1 MIEYRVRYYHNQ
13 GSLYTS
19 IDATDLIHGDIA
31 IEKTRFDLPQI
42 GNEIKISGEFVLS
55 GRAYDVLIQNNYDDE
70 TQNNGR
76 DLIIQIRDGD
86 EQIDFYVDT
95 QKIKWDKERCLCF
108 IGDGN
113 LGGLQ
118 KMNDDLKKAWNEEVI
133 LDGLGTDIDIS
144 RRQYRV
150 VRRLDGNIEEWN
162 VFNISYIE
170 NYWNKVRVFTEGT
183 LVTGTERQ
191 NVLNALENQD
201 PDYLNWVGYDEE
213 SVLPTPTQPFIHK
226 SYTIWIIDKDTLE
239 VVEPSF
245 TIHENF
251 YNQSGYSIVK
261 VYKNFMSSNDGDAT
275 LIDAIKLEDAI
286 NHILLHYFP
295 DGRIKYDTDSFNGL
309 LTFLAYNFF
318 GGVTNRFHLVQ
329 KSNAKRPWAVEK
341 AKNYGLSLQDI
352 IDNLCSFLRCQWFI
366 SKDEDGGY
374 LLSIFNPRW
383 QFNQFH
389 SLYKYKKVPGLY
401 SPYVFNAY
409 KVDESK
415 VEVLNIY
422 KYLDSQPEYVEIEMK
437 ENARIET
444 LRNITKEHLAT
455 GGRVKK
461 SISLFSTDWRGVIF
475 QDFGKDSPYNAN
487 GIYDTFRDVSPADLP
502 VRTNVIRKAME
513 EIGNEVFSDEGFLLY
528 NEKYANPN
536 QTVINHNAPRN
547 YLSRNGVS
555 WWLSGDYANKEF
567 SAWGQL
573 EALSRRDLEEV
584 QIVNCSLVPEEM
596 EVMEKDGKWYFAV
609 QSSYNLNSRILS
621 IKFETR

>member
-1 MIEYRVRYYHNQ
+1 MIEYRVRYYHNL

-76 DLIIQIRDGD
+76 DLIIQIRDGS

-108 IGDGN
+108 IGDGS

-150 VRRLDGNIEEWN
+150 VRRLDENIEEWN

-213 SVLPTPTQPFIHK
+213 SILPTPTQPFIHK

-245 TIHENF
+245 TIHENS

-318 GGVTNRFHLVQ
+318 GDVTNRFHLVQ

-383 QFNQFH
+383 QFNQYH

-409 KVDESK
+409 KIDESK

-547 YLSRNGVS
+547 YLSRNNVS

-573 EALSRRDLEEV
+573 EALARRDLEEV

>member
-1 MIEYRVRYYHNQ
+1 MISN
-13 GSLYTS
+13 
-19 IDATDLIHGDIA
+19 D
-31 IEKTRFDLPQI
+31 KTRRSSDLI

-76 DLIIQIRDGD
+76 DLIIQIRDGS

-108 IGDGN
+108 IGDGS

-118 KMNDDLKKAWNEEVI
+118 KMNADFKKAWNEEVI

-144 RRQYRV
+144 RRQYRG

-213 SVLPTPTQPFIHK
+213 SVLPTPTQPFIHT

-295 DGRIKYDTDSFNGL
+295 DGRIKYDTGTFNGRL
-309 LTFLAYNFF
+309 QFLAYDFLS
-318 GGVTNRFHLVQ
+318 GVANRFHLVQ
-329 KSNAKRPWAVEK
+329 TSNAKRPWAIEK

-352 IDNLCSFLRCQWFI
+352 IDNLCSFLRCQWFKI
-366 SKDEDGGY
+366 
-374 LLSIFNPRW
+374 
-383 QFNQFH
+383 
-389 SLYKYKKVPGLY
+389 
-401 SPYVFNAY
+401 
-409 KVDESK
+409 
-415 VEVLNIY
+415 
-422 KYLDSQPEYVEIEMK
+422 
-437 ENARIET
+437 
-444 LRNITKEHLAT
+444 
-455 GGRVKK
+455 GRAHV
-461 SISLFSTDWRGVIF
+461 
-475 QDFGKDSPYNAN
+475 
-487 GIYDTFRDVSPADLP
+487 
-502 VRTNVIRKAME
+502 
-513 EIGNEVFSDEGFLLY
+513 
-528 NEKYANPN
+528 
-536 QTVINHNAPRN
+536 
-547 YLSRNGVS
+547 
-555 WWLSGDYANKEF
+555 
-567 SAWGQL
+567 
-573 EALSRRDLEEV
+573 
-584 QIVNCSLVPEEM
+584 
-596 EVMEKDGKWYFAV
+596 
-609 QSSYNLNSRILS
+609 
-621 IKFETR
+621 

>member
-1 MIEYRVRYYHNQ
+1 MIEYRLIYHYL

-19 IDATDLIHGDIA
+19 IDATDFIYGDIS
-31 IEKTRFDLPQI
+31 IEKNRFDLPQI

-55 GRAYDVLIQNNYDDE
+55 GKAYEVLVQNNYDDE

-76 DLIIQIRDGD
+76 DLIIQIRDGS

-108 IGDGN
+108 IGDGS

-144 RRQYRV
+144 KRQYRV
-150 VRRLDGNIEEWN
+150 VRRLDGPIEAWS
-162 VFNISYIE
+162 VFDISYIE
-170 NYWNKVRVFTEGT
+170 NYWNKVREFTEGT

-213 SVLPTPTQPFIHK
+213 SVLSTPTQPYIHK

-239 VVEPSF
+239 VVKPSF

-295 DGRIKYDTDSFNGL
+295 DGRIKYDTSTFNGIL
-309 LTFLAYNFF
+309 QFLGYDFF
-318 GGVTNRFHLVQ
+318 SGVANRFHLVQ
-329 KSNAKRPWAVEK
+329 KSNAKRPWAIEK

-352 IDNLCSFLRCQWFI
+352 LDNLCSFLRCQWFI
-366 SKDEDGGY
+366 SKDENGGY
-374 LLSIFNPRW
+374 LLSIFNPRL
-383 QFNQFH
+383 QFNQYH
-389 SLYKYKKVPGLY
+389 SSYKYKKVPGLY

-444 LRNITKEHLAT
+444 LRNTTKENLAT

-536 QTVINHNAPRN
+536 QTVINHDAPRN

>member
-1 MIEYRVRYYHNQ
+1 MIEYRVRYYHNI

-55 GRAYDVLIQNNYDDE
+55 GRAYEVLVQNNYDDE
-70 TQNNGR
+70 TQNHGR
-76 DLIIQIRDGD
+76 DLIIQIRDGS

-108 IGDGN
+108 IGDGS

-213 SVLPTPTQPFIHK
+213 SILPTPTQPFIHK

-245 TIHENF
+245 TIHENS

-295 DGRIKYDTDSFNGL
+295 DGRIKYDTSTFNGRL
-309 LTFLAYNFF
+309 QFLGYDFLS
-318 GGVTNRFHLVQ
+318 GVANRFHLVQ

-352 IDNLCSFLRCQWFI
+352 LDNLCSFLRAQWFI
-366 SKDEDGGY
+366 SKDENGGY
-374 LLSIFNPRW
+374 LLSIFNPRL
-383 QFNQFH
+383 QFEQFH
-389 SLYKYKKVPGLY
+389 STYKYKKVPGLY

-475 QDFGKDSPYNAN
+475 QDFGKDSPYSAN
-487 GIYDTFRDVSPADLP
+487 GIYDTFRDVSPSDLP
-502 VRTNVIRKAME
+502 IGTNVIRKAME

-547 YLSRNGVS
+547 YLSRNEVS

-573 EALSRRDLEEV
+573 KALARRDLEEV